1 MRFYKG
7 KYKLKNINKYIG
19 NKNNIIY
26 RSSWEKRFMKYC
38 DSNNNIVS
46 WSSEELYIPYV
57 SPIDNKYHKYY
68 PDFLI
73 KIKDNANKF
82 KIIMIEIKPHK
93 ETIKP
98 LLGKRKRRT
107 TFLTEMSKWA
117 VNSSKWQ
124 YAQKYCQTRNWEFKI
139 LTEEHIL

>member
-19 NKNNIIY
+19 HKNNIIY

-46 WSSEELYIPYV
+46 WSSEELYVPYV

-73 KIKDNANKF
+73 KIKDNTNQF

-98 LLGKRKRRT
+98 LQGKRKRRT

-124 YAQKYCQTRNWEFKI
+124 YAQKYCQIRNWEFKI